1 MGAPRP
7 EEWARK
13 FHDAGYGDMEEVAAL
28 AAADLDN
35 VFIELGV
42 PSGIQNKL
50 RTGIPQFRDGTLAS
64 MPQGDLDATAPVQS
78 ASFNWWF
85 WGGIAVAA
93 VVVAAGGAMVLAA
106 QAAAAEAAAAAAAAA
121 AAEEAAAASAAAAAA
136 GTGVAGALAVGAML
150 LPLVDCLDGET
161 LVTMADRAK
170 KKIKD
175 VKVGDKILSYN
186 KGKLRVKTVVEV
198 KEGQSNTMRE
208 LFLQTPDGKDFRIK
222 ATGGHLH
229 QRKGLGSDLPR

>member
-1 MGAPRP
+1 
-7 EEWARK
+7 
-13 FHDAGYGDMEEVAAL
+13 
-28 AAADLDN
+28 
-35 VFIELGV
+35 
-42 PSGIQNKL
+42 
-50 RTGIPQFRDGTLAS
+50 
-64 MPQGDLDATAPVQS
+64 
-78 ASFNWWF
+78 
-85 WGGIAVAA
+85 
-93 VVVAAGGAMVLAA
+93 
-106 QAAAAEAAAAAAAAA
+106 
-121 AAEEAAAASAAAAAA
+121 
-136 GTGVAGALAVGAML
+136 ML
-150 LPLVDCLDGET
+150 LPLVVDCLDGET
-161 LVTMADRAK
+161 SVTMADRAK